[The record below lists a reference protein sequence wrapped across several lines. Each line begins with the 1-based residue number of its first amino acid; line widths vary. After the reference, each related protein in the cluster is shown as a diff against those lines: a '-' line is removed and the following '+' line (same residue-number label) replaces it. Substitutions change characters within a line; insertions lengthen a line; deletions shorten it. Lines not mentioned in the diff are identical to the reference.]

1 VDSLSILIAED
12 EAVIAMLLG
21 EVLVSLGHSICASV
35 ATADEAVVAALA
47 HNPDLIII
55 DAGLRDSS
63 GMDAIAEIT
72 KTAPVAHIFISGNKA
87 AVLAKR
93 PTALVIEKPFDE
105 EMLIATMD
113 IAINT
118 LPLK

>member
-1 VDSLSILIAED
+1 MTPLSILIAED

-35 ATADEAVVAALA
+35 ATADEAVAAAVA

-63 GMDAIAEIT
+63 GMDAIAAIT
-72 KTAPVAHIFISGNKA
+72 ASAPVAHIFISGNKT
-87 AVLAKR
+87 AVLAQR
-93 PTALVIEKPFDE
+93 PGALVIEKPFDE
-105 EMLIATMD
+105 GMLIS
-113 IAINT
+113 AINIAADT
-118 LPLK
+118 LTQK